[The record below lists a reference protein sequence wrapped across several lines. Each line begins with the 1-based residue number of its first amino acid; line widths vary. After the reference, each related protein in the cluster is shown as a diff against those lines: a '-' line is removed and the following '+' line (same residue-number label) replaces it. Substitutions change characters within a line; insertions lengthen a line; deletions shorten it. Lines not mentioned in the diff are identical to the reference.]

1 MNYALDS
8 KFSHNVVNGHQNNAD
23 LTTGSETMTNLS
35 PQKTHRRRK
44 KITATLRLC
53 INISS
58 LQPRQRPP
66 EDNGQ
71 KGTNNAACL
80 LRGVPPNTW
89 LLWFSSPAAINFPD
103 AEYPTIIYPQRNNNA
118 KKRKKKE
125 QTGSRLEKLW
135 YYLSTFLKVIR
146 RTKSNSKI
154 LS

>member
-1 MNYALDS
+1 MLWIPS
-8 KFSHNVVNGHQNNAD
+8 S
-23 LTTGSETMTNLS
+23 LTMLSTVIKTMPIS
-35 PQKTHRRRK
+35 PRVLKQWQTFHPRKPIEEEK